1 MKQRCSMKKTTK
13 LFALAGVTLLS
24 ASVLAACGSKSSSS
38 SETAEL
44 SFPAEVKQDGTAV
57 AESQLK
63 YAWVSAS
70 TSSGLLIDE
79 LTENTTDSTF
89 GGMVDISMFGWDGDR
104 KLDDSGLAKA
114 EFDVDGK
121 KITVSLTG
129 KDYKWSDGE
138 PFTIDDYIFTI
149 KAMASKDY
157 TGVRF
162 DDKFLNIVGMDEF
175 VAGTASDISGLKK
188 VDDYTVELT
197 VKEMSPSMMY
207 AGGDVPSYVQPEHIY
222 KDIPVA
228 EWESS
233 EYSRTAKLVGM
244 GPWKIKEIV
253 NGESITYA
261 PNEYY
266 FKGTTPK
273 TSSLKIDIVSP
284 DTIVSEMKA
293 GNYDIAEMPADQLD
307 SYKDA
312 SNLNLVGSLES
323 SYEYISFNL
332 GKYDEA
338 SEKNIMDENA
348 KMNDVKL
355 RQAIAYAIDTKT
367 AGEKLYNGLY
377 HPATSLII
385 SFFGDLHDSEVEGY
399 SYDPDKANE
408 LLDEAGYKDVDGDGI
423 REGKDGKEFKITFAA
438 RKRTEANEA
447 LVQQYIAWWKE
458 VGLNVE
464 LYTGRTVEI
473 NTFYDAIQANDASI
487 DMYAG
492 GWSTGYDP
500 NPNGLWGETAPFNM
514 SRFVDEKNTELLDA
528 IGSVASF
535 DEKTNLKNYKAW
547 QEYAFEQ
554 AFAIPTFESEA
565 ITALNKRV
573 KNFDTNYGSASENGI
588 ALENIELTAD
598 KGVAAE

>member
-1 MKQRCSMKKTTK
+1 MKKTTK

-44 SFPAEVKQDGTAV
+44 SFPAEVKKDGTAV

-63 YAWVSAS
+63 YALVSAS

-79 LTENTTDSTF
+79 LTETTTDSTF
-89 GGMVDISMFGWDGDR
+89 GGMVDISMFGYDGDR

-253 NGESITYA
+253 NGESITYV

-293 GNYDIAEMPADQLD
+293 GNYDIAQMPADQLD

-323 SYEYISFNL
+323 AYEYISFNL

>member
-1 MKQRCSMKKTTK
+1 MKKTTK

-63 YAWVSAS
+63 YALVSAS

-79 LTENTTDSTF
+79 LTETTTDSTF
-89 GGMVDISMFGWDGDR
+89 GGMVDISMFGYDGDR

-253 NGESITYA
+253 NGESITYV

-323 SYEYISFNL
+323 AYEYISFNL

-385 SFFGDLHDSEVEGY
+385 SFFGDLHDSELEGY

>member
-1 MKQRCSMKKTTK
+1 MKKTTK

-79 LTENTTDSTF
+79 LTETAIDSTF
-89 GGMVDISMFGWDGDR
+89 GGMVDISMFGYDGDR

-253 NGESITYA
+253 NGESITYV

-273 TSSLKIDIVSP
+273 TGSLKIDIVSP

-323 SYEYISFNL
+323 AYEYISFNL

-554 AFAIPTFESEA
+554 AFAIPTFELEA

>member
-1 MKQRCSMKKTTK
+1 MKKTTK

-63 YAWVSAS
+63 YALVSAS

-79 LTENTTDSTF
+79 LTETTTDSTF
-89 GGMVDISMFGWDGDR
+89 GGMVDISMFGYDGDR

-253 NGESITYA
+253 NGESITYV

-273 TSSLKIDIVSP
+273 TGSLKIDIVSP

-323 SYEYISFNL
+323 AYEYISFNL

-385 SFFGDLHDSEVEGY
+385 SFFGDLHDSELEGY

-423 REGKDGKEFKITFAA
+423 REGKDGKEFKSTFAA

>member
-1 MKQRCSMKKTTK
+1 MKKTTK

-63 YAWVSAS
+63 YALVSAS

-79 LTENTTDSTF
+79 LTETTTDSTF
-89 GGMVDISMFGWDGDR
+89 GGMVDISMFGYDGDR

-207 AGGDVPSYVQPEHIY
+207 AGGDVPAYVQPEHIY

-228 EWESS
+228 EWKSS

-253 NGESITYA
+253 NGESITYV

-293 GNYDIAEMPADQLD
+293 GNYDIAQMPADQLD

-323 SYEYISFNL
+323 AYEYISFNL

-338 SEKNIMDENA
+338 SGKNIMDENA

-385 SFFGDLHDSEVEGY
+385 SFFGDLHDSELEGY

>member
-1 MKQRCSMKKTTK
+1 MKKTTK

-89 GGMVDISMFGWDGDR
+89 GGMVDISMFGYDGDR

-253 NGESITYA
+253 NGESITYV

-273 TSSLKIDIVSP
+273 TGSLKIDIVSP

-323 SYEYISFNL
+323 AYEYISFNL

>member
-1 MKQRCSMKKTTK
+1 MKKTTK

-63 YAWVSAS
+63 YALVSAS

-79 LTENTTDSTF
+79 LTEIAIDSTF
-89 GGMVDISMFGWDGDR
+89 GGMVDISMFGYDGDR

-253 NGESITYA
+253 NGESITYV

-273 TSSLKIDIVSP
+273 TGSLKIDIVSP

-323 SYEYISFNL
+323 AYEYISFNL

>member
-1 MKQRCSMKKTTK
+1 MKKTTK

-89 GGMVDISMFGWDGDR
+89 GAMVDIPMFGWDGDR

-228 EWESS
+228 DWESS

-253 NGESITYA
+253 NGESITYV

-377 HPATSLII
+377 HPANSLII
-385 SFFGDLHDSEVEGY
+385 SFFGDLHDSELEGY
-399 SYDPDKANE
+399 SYDPDKANK

-500 NPNGLWGETAPFNM
+500 NPSGLWGETAPFNM
-514 SRFVDEKNTELLDA
+514 SRFVDAENTKLLKA
-528 IGSVASF
+528 ISSVDSF
-535 DEKTNLKNYKAW
+535 DDETNLKNYKAW
-547 QEYAFEQ
+547 QKYAAEQ
-554 AFAIPTFESEA
+554 AFAIPTFESES
-565 ITALNKRV
+565 ITAVNKRV
-573 KNFDTNYGSASENGI
+573 KNYDTKYGSASKNGI

>member
-1 MKQRCSMKKTTK
+1 MKKTTK
-13 LFALAGVTLLS
+13 LFALAGITLLS

-57 AESQLK
+57 SSAQLK

-89 GGMVDISMFGWDGDR
+89 GGMVDIPMFGWDGDR

-162 DDKFLNIVGMDEF
+162 DDRFLNIVGMDEF

-197 VKEMSPSMMY
+197 VKEMTPSMMY
-207 AGGDVPSYVQPEHIY
+207 AGGDVPSFVQPEHIY

-228 EWESS
+228 DWEKS
-233 EYSRTAKLVGM
+233 EFSRTAKLVGM

-253 NGESITYA
+253 NGESITYV

-266 FKGTTPK
+266 FKGTTAK

-323 SYEYISFNL
+323 AYEYISFNL

-377 HPATSLII
+377 HPANSLII
-385 SFFGDLHDSEVEGY
+385 SFFGDLHDSELEGY
-399 SYDPDKANE
+399 SYDPDKANK

-500 NPNGLWGETAPFNM
+500 NPSGLWGETAPFNM
-514 SRFVDEKNTELLDA
+514 SRFVDEENTKLLKA
-528 IGSVASF
+528 ISSVDSF
-535 DEKTNLKNYKAW
+535 DDETNIKNYKAW
-547 QEYAFEQ
+547 QKYAAKQ

-565 ITALNKRV
+565 ITAVNKRV
-573 KNFDTNYGSASENGI
+573 KNYDTKYGSASEKGI

-598 KGVAAE
+598 KGAAAE

>member
-1 MKQRCSMKKTTK
+1 MKKTTK

-79 LTENTTDSTF
+79 LTETTTDSTF
-89 GGMVDISMFGWDGDR
+89 GGMVDISMFGYDGDR

-338 SEKNIMDENA
+338 SGKNIMDENA

-385 SFFGDLHDSEVEGY
+385 SFFGDLHDSELEGY

>member
-1 MKQRCSMKKTTK
+1 MKKTTK

-79 LTENTTDSTF
+79 LTETTTDSTF
-89 GGMVDISMFGWDGDR
+89 GGMVDISMFGYDGDR

-253 NGESITYA
+253 NGESITYV

-273 TSSLKIDIVSP
+273 TGSLKIDIVSP

-323 SYEYISFNL
+323 AYEYISFNL

>member
-1 MKQRCSMKKTTK
+1 MKKTTK
-13 LFALAGVTLLS
+13 FFALAGITLLS

-57 AESQLK
+57 SSAQLK

-89 GGMVDISMFGWDGDR
+89 GGMVDIPMFGWDGDR

-162 DDKFLNIVGMDEF
+162 DDRFLNIVGMDEF

-197 VKEMSPSMMY
+197 VKEMTPSMMY
-207 AGGDVPSYVQPEHIY
+207 AGGDVPSFVQPEHIY

-228 EWESS
+228 DWEKS
-233 EYSRTAKLVGM
+233 EFSRTAKLVGM

-253 NGESITYA
+253 NGESITYV

-266 FKGTTPK
+266 FKGTTAK

-323 SYEYISFNL
+323 AYEYISFNL

-377 HPATSLII
+377 HPANSLII
-385 SFFGDLHDSEVEGY
+385 SFFGDLHDSELEGY
-399 SYDPDKANE
+399 SYDPDKANK

-500 NPNGLWGETAPFNM
+500 NPSGLWGETAPFNM
-514 SRFVDEKNTELLDA
+514 SRFVDEENTKLLKA
-528 IGSVASF
+528 ISSVDSF
-535 DEKTNLKNYKAW
+535 DDETNIKNYKAW
-547 QEYAFEQ
+547 QKYAAKQ

-565 ITALNKRV
+565 ITAVNKRV
-573 KNFDTNYGSASENGI
+573 KNYDTKYGSASEKGI

-598 KGVAAE
+598 KGAAAE

>member
-1 MKQRCSMKKTTK
+1 MKKTTK
-13 LFALAGVTLLS
+13 LFALAGITLLS

-38 SETAEL
+38 SQSQEL
-44 SFPAEVKQDGTAV
+44 SFPSDVSQDGTAV
-57 AESQLK
+57 SGAQLN
-63 YAWVSAS
+63 YAWVSPT

-89 GGMVDISMFGWDGDR
+89 GGMVDIAMFGYDGDR

-114 EFDVDGK
+114 EFDVEGK

-129 KDYKWSDGE
+129 KDYKWSDGQ
-138 PFTIDDYIFTI
+138 PFTINDYIFTI
-149 KAMASKDY
+149 KSMASKDY

-162 DDKFLNIVGMDEF
+162 DDKFLNIEGMQEF
-175 VAGTASDISGLKK
+175 VDGKASDISGIKK
-188 VDDYTVELT
+188 IDDYTVELT

-207 AGGDVPSYVQPEHIY
+207 AGGDVPAYVQPEHIY

-228 EWESS
+228 DWEKS

-253 NGESITYA
+253 NGESITYV
-261 PNEYY
+261 PNEHF

-312 SNLNLVGSLES
+312 SNLNIVGSLDS
-323 SYEYISFNL
+323 AYEYISFNF

-338 SEKNIMDENA
+338 AGKNVMDENA

-367 AGEKLYNGLY
+367 AGESLYNGLY
-377 HPATSLII
+377 HPANSLII
-385 SFFGDLHDSEVEGY
+385 SFFGDIHDSELEGY
-399 SYDPDKANE
+399 SYDPEKAKK
-408 LLDEAGYKDVDGDGI
+408 LLDEAGYKDTNGDGI

-464 LYTGRTVEI
+464 LYTGRTVEV
-473 NTFYDAIQANDASI
+473 NTFYDALQANDPAI

-500 NPNGLWGETAPFNM
+500 NPTGLWGPIAAFNM
-514 SRFVDEKNTELLDA
+514 SRFVSEENTKLLDA
-528 IGSVASF
+528 ISSTDSF
-535 DEKTNLKNYKAW
+535 DEKTNLENYKAW
-547 QEYAFEQ
+547 QKYAHEQ
-554 AFAIPTFESEA
+554 AFAIPTFESES
-565 ITALNKRV
+565 IVALNKRV
-573 KNFDTNYGSASENGI
+573 KNYDTNYGSASENGI
-588 ALENIELTAD
+588 ALENIELSAD

>member
-1 MKQRCSMKKTTK
+1 MKKTTK

-207 AGGDVPSYVQPEHIY
+207 AGGDVPAYVQPEHIY

-323 SYEYISFNL
+323 AYEYISFNL

>member
-1 MKQRCSMKKTTK
+1 MKKTTK

-89 GGMVDISMFGWDGDR
+89 GGMVDISMFGYDGDR

-253 NGESITYA
+253 NGESITYV

>member
-1 MKQRCSMKKTTK
+1 MKKTTK

-79 LTENTTDSTF
+79 LTETTTDSTF
-89 GGMVDISMFGWDGDR
+89 GGMVDISMFGYDGDR

-207 AGGDVPSYVQPEHIY
+207 AGGDVPAYVQPEHIY

-253 NGESITYA
+253 NGESITYV

-338 SEKNIMDENA
+338 SGKNIMDENA

>member
-63 YAWVSAS
+63 YALVSAS

-253 NGESITYA
+253 NGESITYV

-273 TSSLKIDIVSP
+273 TGSLKIDIVSP

-323 SYEYISFNL
+323 AYEYISFNL

>member
-1 MKQRCSMKKTTK
+1 MKKTTK

-89 GGMVDISMFGWDGDR
+89 GGMVDISMFGYDGDR

-253 NGESITYA
+253 NGESITYV

-273 TSSLKIDIVSP
+273 TGSLKIDIVSP

-323 SYEYISFNL
+323 AYEYISFNL

-338 SEKNIMDENA
+338 SGKNIMDENA

>member
-1 MKQRCSMKKTTK
+1 MKKTTK

-63 YAWVSAS
+63 YALVSAS

-79 LTENTTDSTF
+79 LTETAIDSTF
-89 GGMVDISMFGWDGDR
+89 GGMVDISMFGYDGDR
-104 KLDDSGLAKA
+104 KLDDSGLTKA

-207 AGGDVPSYVQPEHIY
+207 AGGDVPAYVQPEHIY

-253 NGESITYA
+253 NGESITYV

-293 GNYDIAEMPADQLD
+293 GNYDIAQMPADQLD

>member
-253 NGESITYA
+253 NGESITYV

-273 TSSLKIDIVSP
+273 TGSLKIDIVSP

-323 SYEYISFNL
+323 AYEYISFNL

-487 DMYAG
+487 DMYTG

>member
-1 MKQRCSMKKTTK
+1 MKKTTK
-13 LFALAGVTLLS
+13 LFALAGITLLS
-24 ASVLAACGSKSSSS
+24 ASVLAACGAKSSSS
-38 SETAEL
+38 SSEQNL
-44 SFPAEVKQDGTAV
+44 SFPSEVKQDGTAV
-57 AESQLK
+57 ADAQLK
-63 YAWVSAS
+63 YAFVSAT

-89 GGMVDISMFGWDGDR
+89 GGMVDISMFGYDGDR

-114 EFDVDGK
+114 EFDVKGK

-138 PFTIDDYIFTI
+138 PFTINDYIFTI
-149 KAMASKDY
+149 KSMASKDY

-162 DDKFLNIVGMDEF
+162 DDRFLNIVGMDEF

-188 VDDYTVELT
+188 IDDYTVELT

-207 AGGDVPSYVQPEHIY
+207 AGGDVPAYIQPEHIY

-228 EWESS
+228 DWEKS

-253 NGESITYA
+253 NGESITYVS
-261 PNEYY
+261 NEYF

-293 GNYDIAEMPADQLD
+293 GNYDIADMPVDQLD

-312 SNLNLVGSLES
+312 SNLNIVGSLDS
-323 SYEYISFNL
+323 AYEYISFNF
-332 GKYDEA
+332 GKYDESA
-338 SEKNIMDENA
+338 KKNVMDENA

-367 AGEKLYNGLY
+367 AGESLYNGLY
-377 HPATSLII
+377 HPANSLII
-385 SFFGDLHDSEVEGY
+385 SFFGDIHDSELEGY
-399 SYDPDKANE
+399 SYDPEKAKK
-408 LLDEAGYKDVDGDGI
+408 LLEEAGYKDVDGDGI

-464 LYTGRTVEI
+464 LYTGRTVEGKS
-473 NTFYDAIQANDASI
+473 FYNSVQANDAAI

-500 NPNGLWGETAPFNM
+500 NPTGLWGPIAAFNM
-514 SRFVDEKNTELLDA
+514 SRFVSDENTKLLNA
-528 IGSVASF
+528 ISSTESF
-535 DEKTNLKNYKAW
+535 DDKKNVENYKAW
-547 QEYAFEQ
+547 QKYAHEQ
-554 AFAIPTFESEA
+554 AFAIPTFESES

-573 KNFDTNYGSASENGI
+573 KNYDSNYGSASGKGI

-598 KGVAAE
+598 KGVVAE

>member
-1 MKQRCSMKKTTK
+1 MKKTTK

-253 NGESITYA
+253 NGESITYV

-273 TSSLKIDIVSP
+273 TGSLKIDIVSP

-323 SYEYISFNL
+323 AYEYISFNL

-377 HPATSLII
+377 HPANSLII
-385 SFFGDLHDSEVEGY
+385 SFFGDLHDSELEGY
-399 SYDPDKANE
+399 SYDPDKANK

>member
-13 LFALAGVTLLS
+13 LFALAGVSLLS

-253 NGESITYA
+253 NGESITYV

-273 TSSLKIDIVSP
+273 TGSLKIDIVSP

-323 SYEYISFNL
+323 AYEYISFNL

-565 ITALNKRV
+565 ITAVNKRV

>member
-1 MKQRCSMKKTTK
+1 MKKTTK

-207 AGGDVPSYVQPEHIY
+207 AGGDVPAYVQPEHIY

-323 SYEYISFNL
+323 AYEYISFNL

-338 SEKNIMDENA
+338 SGKNIMDENA

>member
-1 MKQRCSMKKTTK
+1 MKKTTK
-13 LFALAGVTLLS
+13 LFALAGITLLS
-24 ASVLAACGSKSSSS
+24 ASVLAACGAKSSSS
-38 SETAEL
+38 SSEQNL
-44 SFPAEVKQDGTAV
+44 SFPSEVKQDGSAV
-57 AESQLK
+57 ADAQLK
-63 YAWVSAS
+63 YAFVSPT

-89 GGMVDISMFGWDGDR
+89 GGMVDISLFGYDGDR

-114 EFDVDGK
+114 EFDVEGK

-129 KDYKWSDGE
+129 KDYKWSDGQ
-138 PFTIDDYIFTI
+138 PFTINDYIFTI
-149 KAMASKDY
+149 KSMASKDY

-162 DDKFLNIVGMDEF
+162 DDKFLNIEGMQEF
-175 VAGTASDISGLKK
+175 VAGTASDISGIKK

-207 AGGDVPSYVQPEHIY
+207 AGGDVPAYIQPEHIY

-228 EWESS
+228 DWEKS

-253 NGESITYA
+253 NGESITYV
-261 PNEYY
+261 PNEHF

-293 GNYDIAEMPADQLD
+293 GNYDIAEMPVDQLD
-307 SYKDA
+307 SYKDL
-312 SNLNLVGSLES
+312 SNLNIVGSLNS
-323 SYEYISFNL
+323 SYEYISFNF

-338 SEKNIMDENA
+338 AEKNVMNENA

-377 HPATSLII
+377 HPAKSLII
-385 SFFGDLHDSEVEGY
+385 SFFGDLHDSELAGY
-399 SYDPDKANE
+399 TYDPEKAKK
-408 LLDEAGYKDVDGDGI
+408 LLDEAGYKDTNGDGI

-464 LYTGRTVEI
+464 LYTGRTVEV
-473 NTFYDAIQANDASI
+473 NTFYDAIQANDPAI

-500 NPNGLWGETAPFNM
+500 NPNGLWGELAPFNM
-514 SRFVDEKNTELLDA
+514 SRFVSEENTKLLEA
-528 IGSVASF
+528 ISSTASF
-535 DEKTNLKNYKAW
+535 DEKTNLENYKAW
-547 QEYAFEQ
+547 QKYAAEQ
-554 AFAIPTFESEA
+554 AFAIPTFESEE

-573 KNFDTNYGSASENGI
+573 KNYDSNYGSASGKGI

>member
-253 NGESITYA
+253 NGESITYV

-273 TSSLKIDIVSP
+273 TGSLKIDIVSP

-323 SYEYISFNL
+323 AYEYISFNL

-377 HPATSLII
+377 HPANSLII
-385 SFFGDLHDSEVEGY
+385 SFFGDLHDSELEGY
-399 SYDPDKANE
+399 SYDPDKANK

-500 NPNGLWGETAPFNM
+500 NPSGLWGETAPFNM

>member
-1 MKQRCSMKKTTK
+1 MKKTTK

-323 SYEYISFNL
+323 AYEYISFNL

-385 SFFGDLHDSEVEGY
+385 SFFGDLHDSELEGY

>member
-1 MKQRCSMKKTTK
+1 MKKTTK
-13 LFALAGVTLLS
+13 LFALAGITLLS

-38 SETAEL
+38 SQKQEL
-44 SFPAEVKQDGTAV
+44 SFPSEVKQDGSAV
-57 AESQLK
+57 ADAQLK
-63 YAWVSAS
+63 YALVSAT

-79 LTENTTDSTF
+79 LTENTIDSTF
-89 GGMVDISMFGWDGDR
+89 GGMVDISMFGYDGDR

-114 EFDVDGK
+114 EFDVEGK

-129 KDYKWSDGE
+129 KDYKWSDGQ
-138 PFTIDDYIFTI
+138 PFTINDYIFTI
-149 KAMASKDY
+149 KSMASKDY

-162 DDKFLNIVGMDEF
+162 DDKFLNIEGMQEF
-175 VAGTASDISGLKK
+175 VDGKASDISGIKK

-207 AGGDVPSYVQPEHIY
+207 AGGDVPAYVQPEHIY

-228 EWESS
+228 DWEKS

-253 NGESITYA
+253 NGESITYE
-261 PNEYY
+261 PNEYF
-266 FKGTTPK
+266 FKGTKPK
-273 TSSLKIDIVSP
+273 TSSFKIDIVSP

-293 GNYDIAEMPADQLD
+293 GNYDIADMPVDQLD

-312 SNLNLVGSLES
+312 SNLNIVGSLDS
-323 SYEYISFNL
+323 AYEYISFNL

-338 SEKNIMDENA
+338 AGKNVMDENA

-367 AGEKLYNGLY
+367 AGESLYNGLY
-377 HPATSLII
+377 HPANSLII
-385 SFFGDLHDSEVEGY
+385 SFFGDIHDSELEGY
-399 SYDPDKANE
+399 TYDPEKAKK

-473 NTFYDAIQANDASI
+473 NSFYDAIQANDPAI

-500 NPNGLWGETAPFNM
+500 NPTGTWGPIAAFNM
-514 SRFVDEKNTELLDA
+514 SRFVSEENTKLLDA
-528 IGSVASF
+528 ISSTDSF
-535 DEKTNLKNYKAW
+535 DEETNIKNYKAW
-547 QEYAFEQ
+547 QQYAHEQ
-554 AFAIPTFESEA
+554 AFAIPTFESES

-573 KNFDTNYGSASENGI
+573 KNYDSNYGSASGKGI